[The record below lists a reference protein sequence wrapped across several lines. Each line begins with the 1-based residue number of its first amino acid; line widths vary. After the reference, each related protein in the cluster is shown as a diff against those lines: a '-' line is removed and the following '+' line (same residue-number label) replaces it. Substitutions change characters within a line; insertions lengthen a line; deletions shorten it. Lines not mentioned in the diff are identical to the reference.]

1 MVSKKYLTFGFNED
15 IGKPVVKSIAAV
27 VKSCLLSLMIEQC
40 TPQKRSRSENIAPT
54 NSLEKSIDSGC
65 RKSALQVILHLNK
78 MNVMTVGYLSGVTE
92 NGDIGRSSDFL
103 SKFSTGN

>member
-1 MVSKKYLTFGFNED
+1 MLPCVR
-15 IGKPVVKSIAAV
+15 
-27 VKSCLLSLMIEQC
+27 LLLLMIVLLVGAYC
-40 TPQKRSRSENIAPT
+40 APAVPCGGRT
-54 NSLEKSIDSGC
+54 STLCEMLGASCC